1 MISDTAMEANDKR
14 NSEIMDLEV
23 PIKLGDGCPFLI
35 KYYGALHAEVI
46 NSLNHSKFFFDFY
59 LNFYFKSHIFG
70 Y

>member
-46 NSLNHSKFFFDFY
+46 NSLNNSKFF
-59 LNFYFKSHIFG
+59 SIFI
-70 Y
+70 